1 MVEFGGRLATI
12 ELIPWDEG
20 TFDVSVD
27 GDLVHS
33 MAREGG
39 FPTHDAIKKAV
50 RAKISG

>member
-1 MVEFGGRLATI
+1 MLEFGGRLAAI

-20 TFDVSVD
+20 TFDVTVE

-39 FPTHDAIKKAV
+39 FPDPELVKAAIRERLA
-50 RAKISG
+50 G

>member
-1 MVEFGGRLATI
+1 MVEFGGRLAKI

-39 FPTHDAIKKAV
+39 FAAHDAIKKAV
-50 RAKISG
+50 RAKSSG